1 MNERPVVAGVDGS
14 PPSLIA
20 AEHAAVAAVAL
31 GVPLQ
36 LVHGYLHPGSYG
48 AAVLT
53 PYDLTPPPAP
63 EEGEGFLSDLA
74 AHLRTTYPGLT
85 VTAKQVLGGAA
96 AALLAEST
104 DASLLVVGSR
114 GLGGF
119 SGMLLG
125 SVSAHAV
132 AHARCPVLVVRA
144 PIPPATR
151 PDAPVTA
158 GGAGPAG
165 RRQAGPRRRRGGPPR
180 RVHGRQPARG
190 GLARPGRV
198 LGHAAGLRERPR
210 GRPCPLPRPGGTAAD
225 PAGDTPGR
233 AGDRGGGR
241 LGREPAGG
249 PVRRRG
255 GGPAGPEADPG
266 PRRRRRRR
274 GGPDPGAGAAR
285 RGGRTGRAGPPR
297 GPGEH
302 RDPLRRGRRRRHGGG
317 EQAGRGRGG
326 RLAGAWRVPG
336 SAARPDQPGAGAP
349 RPLPGPGRPAPRGRA
364 PAGADRG

>member
-125 SVSAHAV
+125 SVSAHVV
-132 AHARCPVLVVRA
+132 AHARCPVLVVRP

-151 PDAPVTA
+151 PDAPVIA
-158 GGAGPAG
+158 GVDGSAGSLRAV
-165 RRQAGPRRRRGGPPR
+165 RY
-180 RVHGRQPARG
+180 
-190 GLARPGRV
+190 
-198 LGHAAGLRERPR
+198 AAGE
-210 GRPCPLPRPGGTAAD
+210 
-225 PAGDTPGR
+225 
-233 AGDRGGGR
+233 
-241 LGREPAGG
+241 
-249 PVRRRG
+249 
-255 GGPAGPEADPG
+255 
-266 PRRRRRRR
+266 
-274 GGPDPGAGAAR
+274 AAR
-285 RGGRTGRAGPPR
+285 RGRKLILVHAGVGAAEADRTRAQELLDEAAG
-297 GPGEH
+297 
-302 RDPLRRGRRRRHGGG
+302 
-317 EQAGRGRGG
+317 QAAQAHPEVQVSTEIRYGADAADGKVEASKQAAVVVVGSRGRGG
-326 RLAGAWRVPG
+326 FLGLLLGSISQALVHHAHCPVLVVPPRVDERRLVPTGGEVAAAAAGP
-336 SAARPDQPGAGAP
+336 
-349 RPLPGPGRPAPRGRA
+349 
-364 PAGADRG
+364 DRG